1 MLIKLSSILH
11 ELTTIGCV
19 RISSTY
25 LGLVCGLLLAGCNS
39 HPAATVV
46 KEEPVVLAPIAPPL
60 VAPVPVAL
68 PDTVDVSSLDYRS
81 TYGKAVTDTLVKIG
95 GHHYRLQLKAWP
107 DSSQQ
112 LKMVA
117 ASAAITD
124 STTAVDEQAGD
135 AGPFYNVRYTI
146 TLLDSVGHQRFRRTF
161 TKPSF
166 YPVMGKELVLQS
178 IAISPEFIGYN
189 APRQLL
195 LFRQEFGVDGTDW
208 MADAYLALDLNGK
221 LQQLKADNDYGGG
234 GADCRIQQ
242 SPDGRAI
249 LTCKELI
256 LPSGRHQSLHKP
268 DGLLVAARFLSD
280 TTLLTVYDFVT
291 VHQTQ
296 AEYYKSPIPR
306 YRTAP
311 NAFILSART
320 GKAIA
325 RFRYNGYYE
334 ELGYTLPRHYAWQ
347 TKRYYLLDDSRH
359 VIRIIPKEK
368 PQLTHEV
375 SLLQV
380 PKFKAPRQQNE
391 LRVPLATEGT
401 SAMLY
406 VDTVTQKMRFQVLSQ
421 SSY

>member
-1 MLIKLSSILH
+1 
-11 ELTTIGCV
+11 V
-19 RISSTY
+19 Q
-25 LGLVCGLLLAGCNS
+25 
-39 HPAATVV
+39 
-46 KEEPVVLAPIAPPL
+46 APIVPPV
-60 VAPVPVAL
+60 VAPVRVAP
-68 PDTVDVSSLDYRS
+68 PDTLDVSSLYYRS
-81 TYGKAVTDTLVKIG
+81 TYGKAVKDTLLNIG
-95 GHHYRLQLKAWP
+95 GRHYRLQLQARI
-107 DSSQQ
+107 DRSQQ
-112 LKMVA
+112 LKA
-117 ASAAITD
+117 GITLTPAD
-124 STTAVDEQAGD
+124 STAGEQAGNG
-135 AGPFYNVRYTI
+135 GPLYNARYTI
-146 TLLDSVGHQRFRRTF
+146 TLLDSVGHQQFRTTF

-166 YPVMGKELVLQS
+166 YPVMGKELVQES

-208 MADAYLALDLNGK
+208 MADAFLALDLNGK

-242 SPDGRAI
+242 SSDGQSI

-256 LPSGRHQSLHKP
+256 LPGGRHQSLHKP

-325 RFRYNGYYE
+325 RFRYNGYHE
-334 ELGYTLPRHYAWQ
+334 ELGYILPRQYAWQ
-347 TKRYYLLDDSRH
+347 TKKYYLLDDKRR

-375 SLLQV
+375 SLLQL

-391 LRVPLATEGT
+391 LRVPLSTEGT

-406 VDTVTQKMRFQVLSQ
+406 VDTVTHKMRFQVLSQ

>member
-1 MLIKLSSILH
+1 
-11 ELTTIGCV
+11 V
-19 RISSTY
+19 RIPNIY
-25 LGLVCGLLLAGCNS
+25 LSLVGGLLLSCNS

-46 KEEPVVLAPIAPPL
+46 KQEPVAVVPAAPPVVVPAPV
-60 VAPVPVAL
+60 VAP
-68 PDTVDVSSLDYRS
+68 DTADVSSLYYRS
-81 TYGKAVTDTLVKIG
+81 TYGKAVKDTLLKIG
-95 GHHYRLQLKAWP
+95 GHHYRLQLQAQP
-107 DSSQQ
+107 DKSQP

-117 ASAAITD
+117 ASAAVTD
-124 STTAVDEQAGD
+124 SMTAAGEQAGD
-135 AGPFYNVRYTI
+135 GGPFYNVRYTI
-146 TLLDSVGHQRFRRTF
+146 TLLDSVGHQQFRRTF

-189 APRQLL
+189 APRQWL

-208 MADAYLALDLNGK
+208 IADAFLALDLQGK
-221 LQQLKADNDYGGG
+221 LQQVKADNDFGGG

-256 LPSGRHQSLHKP
+256 LPSGRRQSLRKP

-296 AEYYKSPIPR
+296 AEYYKTPIPR

-311 NAFILSART
+311 NAFILSAST
-320 GKAIA
+320 GKTLA
-325 RFRYNGYYE
+325 RFRYTGYHE
-334 ELGYTLPRHYAWQ
+334 ELGYILPRSYAWQ
-347 TKRYYLLDDSRH
+347 TKTYYLLDDSRH

-380 PKFKAPRQQNE
+380 PKFKAPRHQTE